1 MARAVLQTPFWF
13 IDYAFRPEA
22 TTLNPEILNWA
33 DERACQNLA
42 TPFGPSCLFVTI
54 FSDQT
59 ERMSEAKLLADV
71 QKASIAR
78 VFLLLFYQL
87 LAGYNQYFTNVKRI
101 SDFWCVS

>member
-22 TTLNPEILNWA
+22 ATLNPEILNWA

-42 TPFGPSCLFVTI
+42 TPFGHSCLFVTV

-59 ERMSEAKLLADV
+59 ERMMLAALKKRLLPAFFV
-71 QKASIAR
+71 T
-78 VFLLLFYQL
+78 FLS
-87 LAGYNQYFTNVKRI
+87 APCWV
-101 SDFWCVS
+101 